1 MIQYQ
6 HWEDS
11 IRILVTDEQHHGSI
25 QAFIPHRTEDRPLDG
40 EADALI
46 YSLWVDEGHR
56 GNKVAQHLM
65 EAVEKELKYC
75 GVETVAISWDG
86 RDSPKWVLQW
96 YERLGYEEK
105 ALGRQCCT
113 LLKRL

>member
-11 IRILVTDEQHHGSI
+11 IRILVTDEQHNGSI
-25 QAFIPHRTEDRPLDG
+25 QAFIPHLTEDRPLDG

-46 YSLWVDEGHR
+46 YSLWVDERHR
-56 GNKVAQHLM
+56 GNKVAKHLM

-96 YERLGYEEK
+96 YERLGYEK
-105 ALGRQCCT
+105 KVLGHQCCT
-113 LLKRL
+113 LLKQL

>member
-46 YSLWVDEGHR
+46 YSLWVDERHR
-56 GNKVAQHLM
+56 DRGLAKLLM
-65 EAVEKELKYC
+65 ETVERELKRC
-75 GVETVAISWDG
+75 GIANVAISWDG

-96 YERLGYEEK
+96 YERLGYEERES
-105 ALGRQCCT
+105 GHQCCT
-113 LLKRL
+113 LIKRL